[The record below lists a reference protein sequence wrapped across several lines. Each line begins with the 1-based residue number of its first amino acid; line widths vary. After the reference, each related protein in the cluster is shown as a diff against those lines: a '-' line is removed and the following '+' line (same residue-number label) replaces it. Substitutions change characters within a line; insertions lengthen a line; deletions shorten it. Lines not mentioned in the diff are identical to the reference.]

1 MRDEGRL
8 IAGRYRVVSRIGSGA
23 MGAVWMAQDELLH
36 RTVAIKQLLLQSGLE
51 DHEIDD
57 ARARTMREARI
68 AARLHHPNAISV
80 FDVVT
85 DDSGQ
90 PCLVMEY
97 LESTSLAQELQGGR
111 TLDPIDVAKIGSQVA
126 AGLKAAHAVGIVHR
140 DIKPGNILLAP
151 NGMVKLTDFGISRAK
166 DDVTVTKTGMIA
178 GTPA

>member
-1 MRDEGRL
+1 GGRVRDEGRL

-57 ARARTMREARI
+57 AHARTMREARI

-97 LESTSLAQELQGGR
+97 LEPTSLAQELQGGR

-151 NGMVKLTDFGISRAK
+151 NGM
-166 DDVTVTKTGMIA
+166 
-178 GTPA
+178 